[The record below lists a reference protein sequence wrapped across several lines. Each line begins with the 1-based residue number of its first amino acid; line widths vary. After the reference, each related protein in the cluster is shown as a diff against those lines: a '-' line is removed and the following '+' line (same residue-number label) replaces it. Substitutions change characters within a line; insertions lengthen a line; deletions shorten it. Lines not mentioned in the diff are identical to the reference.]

1 MDELKY
7 LHTAK
12 VYYGIIVG
20 LKSGS
25 VEIDLKGR
33 LGNFNIPIRMLIS
46 ENPPK
51 IGQEVGFYL
60 SYPEVISEAIDEKH
74 LENIKRSRKNEI

>member
-12 VYYGIIVG
+12 AYHGIIVG
-20 LKSGS
+20 IKSGS

-33 LGNFNIPIRMLIS
+33 LGKFIIPTRMLIS
-46 ENPPK
+46 DNPPQL
-51 IGQEVGFYL
+51 GQVVGFYL
-60 SYPEVISEAIDEKH
+60 SYPEVIDEEIDEKY
-74 LENIKRSRKNEI
+74 LENIEKKEF

>member
-12 VYYGIIVG
+12 VYHGIIVNIKG
-20 LKSGS
+20 GS

-33 LGNFNIPIRMLIS
+33 LGKFLIPTRMLIS
-46 ENPPK
+46 ENPPQL
-51 IGQEVGFYL
+51 GQEVGFYL
-60 SYPEVISEAIDEKH
+60 SYPEVISEEIDEKY
-74 LENIKRSRKNEI
+74 LENINRNKKES

>member
-12 VYYGIIVG
+12 VYHGIIVG
-20 LKSGS
+20 IKSGS

-33 LGNFNIPIRMLIS
+33 LGKFIIPTRMLIS
-46 ENPPK
+46 EYPPEL
-51 IGQEVGFYL
+51 GQEVGFYL
-60 SYPEVISEAIDEKH
+60 SYPEIISEEIDEKY
-74 LENIKRSRKNEI
+74 LENINRIKKES